1 MSQNIKNNLFRFV
14 TLRSPQLI
22 DEKENHPGFVYHPEG
37 PNRFLS
43 AVDNQQES
51 DKKALLEQEAD
62 AFTGSLKT
70 IADVKQL
77 NTALYL
83 FSSWLMRNKNALS
96 YAEIKANSE
105 GVSLLTTSEVVV
117 WENLIYQIISKES
130 TYVRESL
137 IRLLVAN
144 QFLEAFNDLSENTIF
159 TEEQDKE
166 FTRRANASVVMPK
179 ALFSNV
185 MVSTP
190 IARTCSP

>member
-51 DKKALLEQEAD
+51 DKKALLEQ
-62 AFTGSLKT
+62 
-70 IADVKQL
+70 
-77 NTALYL
+77 
-83 FSSWLMRNKNALS
+83 
-96 YAEIKANSE
+96 
-105 GVSLLTTSEVVV
+105 
-117 WENLIYQIISKES
+117 
-130 TYVRESL
+130 
-137 IRLLVAN
+137 
-144 QFLEAFNDLSENTIF
+144 
-159 TEEQDKE
+159 DKE